1 MIPGTNSSWATFLT
15 ENMKRWQNT
24 VAAWVI
30 NFKGPLLVVKYE
42 DIQADTV
49 SQILRI
55 LDFLHFDYDETLI
68 RRALVQDFR
77 FVTLKIIV
85 HE

>member
-1 MIPGTNSSWATFLT
+1 
-15 ENMKRWQNT
+15 MKRWKDT
-24 VAAWVI
+24 VVAWVI
-30 NFKGPLLVVKYE
+30 YFKGPLLVVKYE

-55 LDFLHFDYDETLI
+55 LDFLHFDYDEKLI

-77 FVTLKIIV
+77 FVTMKFVV
-85 HE
+85 HK

>member
-1 MIPGTNSSWATFLT
+1 M
-15 ENMKRWQNT
+15 
-24 VAAWVI
+24 VAAWVTY
-30 NFKGPLLVVKYE
+30 FKGPLLVVKYE
-42 DIQADTV
+42 DIQADTA

-55 LDFLHFDYDETLI
+55 LDFLQFDYHENLI

-77 FVTLKIIV
+77 FVTRKIVV